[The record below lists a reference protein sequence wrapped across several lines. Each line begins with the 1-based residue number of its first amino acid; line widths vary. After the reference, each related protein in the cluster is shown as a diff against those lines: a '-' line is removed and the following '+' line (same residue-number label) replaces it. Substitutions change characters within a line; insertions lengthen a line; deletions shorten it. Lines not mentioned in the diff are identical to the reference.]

1 MSPCAF
7 AVDSGPCVRCP
18 EGKCEVFMA
27 GLMAPLSTGHPFFL
41 LCLLA
46 EAQQARNN
54 ELYSIN
60 GGKGSPEADRH
71 PEICFSLNRT
81 RKRRWGNSPRRA
93 PPKINL
99 LVTKEQEIE
108 TWKKRTH
115 HFYVLSRVGV
125 GEGCSLQMSREAP
138 GLQRAPAPVNRKRQ
152 KSIFIWCCLY
162 FPLFQWKMSLD
173 STKLLSEQQM

>member
-1 MSPCAF
+1 MAVGPLFGPSGCAFPVLSPCAF

-27 GLMAPLSTGHPFFL
+27 GLMSPPSTGHPFFL

-71 PEICFSLNRT
+71 PEICFFLNRT

-108 TWKKRTH
+108 TWRRELIT
-115 HFYVLSRVGV
+115 FMFFRGWGLERGVLSRCP
-125 GEGCSLQMSREAP
+125 EKPLACREP
-138 GLQRAPAPVNRKRQ
+138 QP
-152 KSIFIWCCLY
+152 
-162 FPLFQWKMSLD
+162 
-173 STKLLSEQQM
+173 